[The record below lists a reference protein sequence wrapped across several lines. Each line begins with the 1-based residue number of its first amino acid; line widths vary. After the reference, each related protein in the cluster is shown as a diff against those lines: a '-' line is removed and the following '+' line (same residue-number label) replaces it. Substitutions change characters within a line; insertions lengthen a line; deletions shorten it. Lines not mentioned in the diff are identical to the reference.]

1 MPNIS
6 ASLKAIVSSIMAL
19 FISSSALAF
28 TLEDNRTTHT
38 FNHTPKRVVSLNWDL
53 TEQVI
58 ELGIIPVG
66 ATEIQSY
73 NEWVMQ
79 PPIPDQVPD
88 VGTRAEPNLER
99 IAALTPDVILATA
112 TQADIIPA
120 LEKIA
125 PVVYLENYT
134 ADVNAGE
141 VAIQQFV
148 LLGKLFGQSELAN
161 QKIAELDNE
170 FTRLKAQLT
179 EAFGSD
185 LPNVLP
191 VRLSDESSVFLFTE
205 NSTSDYVLKR
215 LGLTN
220 PIPLPAA
227 QWGVTQKRIDVLKDV
242 TNGYVLNILP
252 FPYWDKLNRS
262 YLWKAMPF
270 VREQRI
276 NSADPV
282 WSYGGA
288 MSLKYLAEGYTQSL
302 LELAE

>member
-1 MPNIS
+1 MLSISTSFTAVVTTIVTLFIS
-6 ASLKAIVSSIMAL
+6 ASAS
-19 FISSSALAF
+19 AF
-28 TLEDNRTTHT
+28 TIEDDRSNHT
-38 FNHTPKRVVSLNWDL
+38 FDQTPSRVVSLNWDL

-58 ELGIIPVG
+58 ELGITPVG

-79 PPIPDQVPD
+79 PPIPDQVKD

-99 IAALTPDVILATA
+99 IAALAPDVILATA
-112 TQADIIPA
+112 NQADIIPA

-134 ADVNAGE
+134 ANDNAGE
-141 VAIQQFV
+141 VAIQQFL
-148 LLGKLFGQSELAN
+148 LLGKLFDKSELAN
-161 QKIAELDNE
+161 QKLTVLEKE
-170 FTRLKAQLT
+170 FAKLKTQLT
-179 EAFGSD
+179 QAFGSD

-242 TNGYVLNILP
+242 TNGYVLSIQP

-276 NSADPV
+276 NSVDPV

>member
-1 MPNIS
+1 MLSISTSFTAVVTTIVTLFIS
-6 ASLKAIVSSIMAL
+6 ASAS
-19 FISSSALAF
+19 AF
-28 TLEDNRTTHT
+28 TIEDDRSNHT
-38 FNHTPKRVVSLNWDL
+38 FDQTPSRVVSLNWDL

-58 ELGIIPVG
+58 ELGITPVG

-79 PPIPDQVPD
+79 PPIPDQVKD

-99 IAALTPDVILATA
+99 IAALAPDVILATA
-112 TQADIIPA
+112 NQADIIPA

-134 ADVNAGE
+134 ANDNAGE
-141 VAIQQFV
+141 VAIQQFL
-148 LLGKLFGQSELAN
+148 LLGKLFDKSELAN
-161 QKIAELDNE
+161 QKLTVLEKE
-170 FTRLKAQLT
+170 FAKLKTQLT
-179 EAFGSD
+179 QAFGSD

-227 QWGVTQKRIDVLKDV
+227 QWGGTQKRIDVLKDV
-242 TNGYVLNILP
+242 TNGYVLSIQP

-276 NSADPV
+276 NSVDPV

>member
-1 MPNIS
+1 MPSIATLLRCLLAAVIS
-6 ASLKAIVSSIMAL
+6 LV
-19 FISSSALAF
+19 ISNGTFAV
-28 TLEDNRTTHT
+28 TIKDDRTSHT
-38 FNHTPKRVVSLNWDL
+38 FAQFPSRVVSLNWDL

-58 ELGIIPVG
+58 ELGITPIG
-66 ATEIQSY
+66 ATEIESY

-79 PPIPDQVPD
+79 PPITGQVAD

-99 IAALTPDVILATA
+99 IASLTPDVILATA
-112 TQADIIPA
+112 NQADIIPA

-134 ADVNAGE
+134 ASDDAGD
-141 VAIQQFV
+141 VAIQQFL
-148 LLGKLFGQSELAN
+148 LLGELFGKKEFAA
-161 QKIAELDNE
+161 QKVAELDQH
-170 FTRLKAQLT
+170 FARLKAKLMDT
-179 EAFGSD
+179 FGSD

-270 VREQRI
+270 VREGRI
-276 NSADPV
+276 NSVDPV

-288 MSLKYLAEGYTQSL
+288 MSLKYLAEGYTKSL